1 MQVQGLEQRQQ
12 IYEHILHFPGSHFR
26 EIQRHLRLPVG
37 TLQYH
42 LTNLR
47 RDGLIIQ
54 KKDGEYVRYYAVGL
68 FTEREKKLLSL
79 LRQKPVRHI
88 VIMLLKN
95 NELNH
100 KKIVK
105 ELKLSPANTSW
116 YLDKMLDSKLAK
128 KQRRGKEVIYSLVKP
143 DEVAR
148 VIITYRSS
156 FLDAIV
162 DRFIEI
168 WER

>member
-1 MQVQGLEQRQQ
+1 MRVQGLEQRQQ

-26 EIQRHLRLPVG
+26 EMQRHLKLPVG

-42 LTNLR
+42 LTSLFHE
-47 RDGLIIQ
+47 GLIIQ
-54 KKDGEYVRYYAVGL
+54 KKDGEYVRYYAIGL

-88 VIMLLKN
+88 AIMLLTNK
-95 NELNH
+95 ELNH
-100 KKIVK
+100 KTIVE

-116 YLDKMLDSKLAK
+116 YLDKMLDSKLVK
-128 KQRRGKEVIYSLVKP
+128 KKRRGKEVIYSLVKP
-143 DEVAR
+143 DEVAK
-148 VIITYRSS
+148 VIITYHSS
-156 FLDAIV
+156 FLDVIV
-162 DRFIEI
+162 DRFIEM

>member
-1 MQVQGLEQRQQ
+1 MRVQGLEQRQQ

-26 EIQRHLRLPVG
+26 EMQRHLKLPVG

-42 LTNLR
+42 LTSLVHE
-47 RDGLIIQ
+47 GVVIQ
-54 KKDGEYVRYYAVGL
+54 KRDGEYVRYYAIGL
-68 FTEREKKLLSL
+68 FTEREKNLLSL
-79 LRQKPVRHI
+79 LRQKPIRHI
-88 VIMLLKN
+88 TIMLLTE

-100 KKIVK
+100 KAIME
-105 ELKLSPANTSW
+105 ELKLSASATSW
-116 YLDKMLDSKLAK
+116 YLDKMLESKLAK
-128 KQRRGKEVIYSLVKP
+128 KKRRGKEVIYSLVNP
-143 DEVAR
+143 DEVAKA
-148 VIITYRSS
+148 IITYRSS

>member
-1 MQVQGLEQRQQ
+1 MRVQGLEQRQQ

-26 EIQRHLRLPVG
+26 EMQRHLKLPVG

-42 LTNLR
+42 LSSLSR
-47 RDGLIIQ
+47 EGLIIR
-54 KKDGEYVRYYAVGL
+54 KKDGEYVRYYAIGL
-68 FTEREKKLLSL
+68 FTERERKLLSL
-79 LRQKPVRHI
+79 LRQKPIRHI
-88 VIMLLKN
+88 AIMLLTDK
-95 NELNH
+95 ELNH
-100 KKIVK
+100 KSIMA
-105 ELKLSPANTSW
+105 ELKLSPATTSW
-116 YLDKMLDSKLAK
+116 YLDKMLESGIANK
-128 KQRRGKEVIYSLVKP
+128 KRRGKEVMYRLVKP

-148 VIITYRSS
+148 AIITYRSS